1 MSFSRQGRWPAASRC
16 APYIG
21 SASSRGVPAAKLQ
34 GCAMQVEGGQHMCP
48 SMGPSSVISGV
59 TSAGD
64 QLARQPAR
72 PSSTNTS
79 SAGPGGQQQTRPDP
93 PAHRSPARLLA
104 CLPTAATAGCPLRFR
119 TSPLVLLPVPLLV
132 LTTCGLVSTRPSSI
146 SFSSDPQSPQSY
158 VPGRAKHAA
167 RN

>member
-48 SMGPSSVISGV
+48 SMGTVVISGV

-72 PSSTNTS
+72 PPVQHQHEQRRPRWT
-79 SAGPGGQQQTRPDP
+79 AADETRP
-93 PAHRSPARLLA
+93 ARSPLARPPA

-146 SFSSDPQSPQSY
+146 SFPSDPQSPQSY